1 MGYSWAMFFKK
12 KQPALRFVFS
22 REREEEGRN
31 LYKAIEILTT
41 SNEPAVVIG
50 DVTYSLDN
58 H

>member
-1 MGYSWAMFFKK
+1 MFFKK